1 MVKWESI
8 SKNVVRDV
16 SKLRGP
22 VGGQKYSHFGGLSA
36 GLCKRE
42 WGPWCIAAMQR
53 LSALRPVVHMSRLFP
68 KRKIFSLKI
77 KSHLFPVDMLVGLL
91 ERKVLEKGTV
101 TYCST
106 SVACRGRLGR
116 SRLGWWSPARSG
128 LGRLGLPIESWSCR
142 EGRGKAALVSPLQAQ
157 HMFFSCSLCGRP
169 GSEILHALL
178 PDFPEGHPL
187 LSRGKLNPL
196 TYLGLCAMGYDCAP
210 HCRCWEASEHPCLYP
225 FSAEKQEP
233 PSLAACSQ
241 MKGRT

>member
-22 VGGQKYSHFGGLSA
+22 VGGQKHSHFGGLSA
-36 GLCKRE
+36 GLCRRKR
-42 WGPWCIAAMQR
+42 GPWCIAATQR
-53 LSALRPVVHMSRLFP
+53 LSALRPVVHMSWLFP
-68 KRKIFSLKI
+68 KRKIFSQDKE
-77 KSHLFPVDMLVGLL
+77 SFVSCRYACGLVGEAGFRKGYSYLL
-91 ERKVLEKGTV
+91 QHF
-101 TYCST
+101 CCMQ
-106 SVACRGRLGR
+106 SVAWQVQAWVVEP
-116 SRLGWWSPARSG
+116 SVQWSGQAGSPH
-128 LGRLGLPIESWSCR
+128 R
-142 EGRGKAALVSPLQAQ
+142 ELELGRGKAALVSPPQAQ

-178 PDFPEGHPL
+178 PNFPEGHPL
-187 LSRGKLNPL
+187 LSRGKLNQL
-196 TYLGLCAMGYDCAP
+196 TYLGLYAMGYDCAP
-210 HCRCWEASEHPCLYP
+210 HCRCWEAPEHPCLYP